1 MQNIWRTEVSALL
14 KETLFATDI
23 LILDLKKISLA
34 FKLCAYKM
42 KKKTQWPKRED
53 YELLRLD

>member
-34 FKLCAYKM
+34 FKICAYKM
-42 KKKTQWPKRED
+42 KKKNTVAETG
-53 YELLRLD
+53 RL